1 MQYQAR
7 SFDKYMQTEERRGKR
22 KMVKTKDAV
31 NDMTVGTPAKLIIQF
46 MIPVFWEYISTVLQ
60 YCRFD
65 CSRTIYRS
73 ESSGGYR
80 KYRIADAFL

>member
-31 NDMTVGTPAKLIIQF
+31 NDMTVGNPGKIDY
-46 MIPVFWEYISTVLQ
+46 PVYDSWFFWGIYFNSFTILQ
-60 YCRFD
+60 IR
-65 CSRTIYRS
+65 
-73 ESSGGYR
+73 
-80 KYRIADAFL
+80 L